1 MEKEGGREG
10 CDGGGGS
17 SVSEN
22 GRGRDVD
29 SVEIVLG

>member
-1 MEKEGGREG
+1 MEKEEGREG
-10 CDGGGGS
+10 CDGGGS